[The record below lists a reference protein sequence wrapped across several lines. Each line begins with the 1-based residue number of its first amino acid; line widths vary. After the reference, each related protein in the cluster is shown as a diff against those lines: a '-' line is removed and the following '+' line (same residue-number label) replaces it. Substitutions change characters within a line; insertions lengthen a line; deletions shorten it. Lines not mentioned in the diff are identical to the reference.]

1 MAVDLQLEAQIVA
14 AQAGT
19 TVKHVLRDTAAT
31 DGNTVFL
38 PASEEDR
45 DVLLMF
51 MAHEAPG
58 HIRHTDMALYSSAV
72 TGASPLEEGLHNII
86 EDIRIEKAAWL
97 IFPGCKRILNTG
109 VVRLLERDFFRL
121 HQQPN
126 GPEDVIFRYFLVG
139 LRFEELKQPFN
150 DFIDQVRADAYSIL
164 GEVFAKDLLDI
175 ARNGANGSQTDV
187 HAAAKRIIGLLRQ
200 ECEDQDSHDS
210 GDQNQDQQDGQ
221 GNGQGQ
227 GNDQNQDQQDGQG
240 NGQGQGDDQNQSQQD
255 GQGNGQCQGNG
266 QNQGQQDGQG
276 NGQGQG
282 DAQSQDQ
289 LEGQGNGQGR
299 ADAAAILQALEAL
312 SVDSVSDLGD
322 AMKEMISALPSIRG
336 NTVDRV
342 DLTATPLI
350 SNASSISPLAR
361 RLSAKL
367 EQLLQSKLETA
378 RTTTTSGRLDCR
390 KLARVGVDDPE
401 VFYRKGK
408 DAEGLDTAVSIL
420 VDISG
425 SMDGH
430 PILVAKDA
438 AISIGDALNRFC
450 SQGVEFSLHAF
461 NDRLFDLAMF
471 GQKWKKN
478 RGNQGYLVA
487 SGNTHFIPAARNLL
501 TPLALR
507 REKRKVLFVITDGDI
522 GTAEES
528 LALTQSC
535 SAYGIELRGIFIDD
549 AATKNQA
556 LSSGWVAA
564 HAVSSSEPES
574 LLNAIFETLKESF

>member
-51 MAHEAPG
+51 IAHEAPG
-58 HIRHTDMALYSSAV
+58 HIRHTDMALYASAV
-72 TGASPLEEGLHNII
+72 TGVSPLEEGLHNII

-109 VVRLLERDFFRL
+109 VVRLLERNFFRL
-121 HQQPN
+121 RQQPN

-164 GEVFAKDLLDI
+164 GEVFAKNLLDI

-187 HAAAKRIIGLLRQ
+187 HAAAKRIMELLRQ
-200 ECEDQDSHDS
+200 ESEDQDSQDSNDRDQHD
-210 GDQNQDQQDGQ
+210 GRGNGQDQGDDQNQDQQDGQ
-221 GNGQGQ
+221 GNGQG
-227 GNDQNQDQQDGQG
+227 G
-240 NGQGQGDDQNQSQQD
+240 
-255 GQGNGQCQGNG
+255 
-266 QNQGQQDGQG
+266 
-276 NGQGQG
+276 
-282 DAQSQDQ
+282 
-289 LEGQGNGQGR
+289 

-312 SVDSVSDLGD
+312 SIDSVSDLGD
-322 AMKEMISALPSIRG
+322 AMKEMISALPSTRG

-425 SMDGH
+425 SMSGH

-461 NDRLFDLAMF
+461 NDKLFDLAMF

-478 RGNQGYLVA
+478 RGNQDYLVA
-487 SGNTHFIPAARNLL
+487 NGSTHFIPAARNLL

-522 GTAEES
+522 GSAEES

-535 SAYGIELRGIFIDD
+535 RAYGIELRGIFIDD

-556 LSSGWVAA
+556 LSSGWVTA
-564 HAVSSSEPES
+564 HTVSSSEPES